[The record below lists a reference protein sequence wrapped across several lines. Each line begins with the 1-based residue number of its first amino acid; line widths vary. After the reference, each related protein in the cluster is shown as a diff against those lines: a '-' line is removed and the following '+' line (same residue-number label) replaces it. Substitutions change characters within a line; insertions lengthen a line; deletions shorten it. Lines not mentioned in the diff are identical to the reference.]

1 MLKHVVEAYSPISY
15 EEALFTAMDKAS
27 AFLSG
32 RQSDAHVAIK
42 SLNHSEAQGYHAVL
56 EITLVPISLRDNM
69 HITGQFKETAH
80 ALVRNYRLML
90 KAEHDHMQHV
100 LEDHFAKTHGPLIHR
115 DIPDAIL
122 VPLHDAEIENHMLE
136 QALNPSRGHHHN
148 PDDPEPE

>member
-1 MLKHVVEAYSPISY
+1 MLKHVVEAYSDKSY
-15 EEALFTAMDKAS
+15 EEALFNAMDKAS

-42 SLNHSEAQGYHAVL
+42 SLNHSEEHGYHAVL
-56 EITLVPISLRDNM
+56 EITLVPISLRENM

-90 KAEHDHMQHV
+90 KADHDHMQHV
-100 LEDHFAKTHGPLIHR
+100 LEDHFAKSRGPIIHR

-122 VPLHDAEIENHMLE
+122 IPLHDVDIENHMLE
-136 QALNPSRGHHHN
+136 RALNPKRGHHHGEEL
-148 PDDPEPE
+148 EPE